1 MKLITIILVVS
12 SVYGNMFNDGSD
24 FMKGFE
30 TGIMMRTKNSKIDEF
45 GCTVPDD
52 KKSKFGVV
60 FEGINFAMEAVKPFL
75 PEGDV

>member
-1 MKLITIILVVS
+1 MKLVLLILVVS
-12 SVYGNMFNDGSD
+12 SVCANMFNDGSD

-75 PEGDV
+75 PDGDV